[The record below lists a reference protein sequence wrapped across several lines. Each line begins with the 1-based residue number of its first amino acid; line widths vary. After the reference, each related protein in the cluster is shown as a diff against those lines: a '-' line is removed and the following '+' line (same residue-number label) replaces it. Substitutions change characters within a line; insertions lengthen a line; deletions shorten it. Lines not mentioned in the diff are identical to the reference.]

1 MEGTDE
7 TIVQNSDNNSIA
19 TETGDRPK
27 DDLMDS
33 ATGEPQDLSTTSVEG
48 GDDQGVTEIGMN
60 GYAASGPLPDTGAS
74 LDGLVGGVAGLVDG
88 VAGLELKN
96 QKDEPNE
103 SENCGIEMTK
113 NSGSLTAKPEDEG
126 IHASSSQ
133 TAAIGAD
140 PENGSRDLKSLE
152 VEFDSLQFS
161 LKKFCTAELLTG
173 SNKFACVVCTKL
185 KAEEQQPSEQEG
197 EDGVPNSLEQA
208 PDEGLEQGQDE
219 GPNPPEQGPDE
230 GPNPPEQRQDEGP
243 KPPEQGQDEGPE
255 QGQDEGPNPL
265 EQAPDEGPEQGPDEG
280 PKPPEQGQDEGPNPL
295 EQAPDEGPE
304 QGQVEGP
311 NPPEQG
317 QDERPNSPEQ
327 GPDEG
332 PNPQG
337 GVDKDPDLPEIS
349 DTEDQYR
356 ITGECHSVE
365 DDGQCSSQ
373 ASVMQ
378 QENLDSSD
386 STENNQ
392 HDDRVAVELKEEDS
406 HTDECIT
413 VIIGQPLVYDVT

>member
-1 MEGTDE
+1 MEDTDK
-7 TIVQNSDNNSIA
+7 TIVQNSDNNSTSIA

-33 ATGEPQDLSTTSVEG
+33 AAGEPQSLSTTSVEG

-74 LDGLVGGVAGLVDG
+74 LDGPVGGVAGLVGGVAGLVDG

-126 IHASSSQ
+126 ILASSSQ
-133 TAAIGAD
+133 TAAVGAD
-140 PENGSRDLKSLE
+140 SENGSRDLKSLE

-197 EDGVPNSLEQA
+197 EDGVPNSLEQGQ
-208 PDEGLEQGQDE
+208 DEGPNPPEQGQDE
-219 GPNPPEQGPDE
+219 GPNPPEQGQDEGPSPPEQGQDEGPNPPEQGQDEGPSPPEQGPDE
-230 GPNPPEQRQDEGP
+230 GPNPPEQGQDEGP
-243 KPPEQGQDEGPE
+243 NSPE
-255 QGQDEGPNPL
+255 QGQDEGPNPQRGL
-265 EQAPDEGPEQGPDEG
+265 
-280 PKPPEQGQDEGPNPL
+280 
-295 EQAPDEGPE
+295 
-304 QGQVEGP
+304 
-311 NPPEQG
+311 
-317 QDERPNSPEQ
+317 
-327 GPDEG
+327 
-332 PNPQG
+332 
-337 GVDKDPDLPEIS
+337 DKDPDLPEIS
-349 DTEDQYR
+349 DTEVLYR

-365 DDGQCSSQ
+365 DDGQCGSQ
-373 ASVMQ
+373 ASVTQ

-392 HDDRVAVELKEEDS
+392 HDDREAVELKEEDS
-406 HTDECIT
+406 HTDEGIT